1 MAYGHKFLVGSLARG
16 SITRVLSS
24 SSSLVEIHGH
34 TKFPAG
40 SHHTM
45 SRTQPRIAIV
55 GGGPS
60 GLTLGA
66 LLHRHKVPFT
76 IYELRP
82 RPTEEDLAEPS
93 AMLDLHD
100 ESGLAAIRACGLYQ
114 EFLPYTADCEESM
127 MIRNKAGELLHEDK
141 GGLSNRPEIAR
152 NNISRLFLSMLP
164 EQGRDIIQYG
174 HKLRSAAR
182 DDATGEVSLEFLKAD
197 GETVTA
203 TYDLV
208 VGADGAWSRIRP
220 LLSPAKPDVSDLSY
234 LQLYVKNITARYP
247 AIAERVGKGTM
258 VALGNRCM
266 IGVQRGTH
274 DAMQMYVFVNVARAG
289 AEAVEALKRLSIPEQ
304 KERLLTED
312 KFYGGFGDPIKE
324 ILRVA
329 FDEEHAVKGENGRLE
344 LRPLVMLPVGHSWE
358 HKPGAT
364 LIGDAAHVMTPFA
377 GEGVNLAMRDA
388 LDLSE
393 VVVRA
398 VREASTGGGGRFG
411 PALSPLV
418 SEFEKHMCERAAGFS
433 QESYDNMV
441 METADD
447 GAEQLAK
454 IMSTVYERALGGNG
468 GPPSMALQD
477 AYEKFKAK

>member
-1 MAYGHKFLVGSLARG
+1 
-16 SITRVLSS
+16 
-24 SSSLVEIHGH
+24 
-34 TKFPAG
+34 
-40 SHHTM
+40 M

-66 LLHRHKVPFT
+66 LLHQQKVPFT
-76 IYELRP
+76 IYELRL

-100 ESGLAAIRACGLYQ
+100 ESGLAAIRACGLY
-114 EFLPYTADCEESM
+114 EKFLPYTADCEESM

-141 GGLSNRPEIAR
+141 GGQSNRPEIAR
-152 NNISRLFLSMLP
+152 NNISRLFLSVLP
-164 EQGRDIIQYG
+164 EQGRGIIQYG

-197 GETVTA
+197 GKTVTK

-220 LLSPAKPDVSDLSY
+220 LLSPAKPDATDLSY

-247 AIAERVGKGTM
+247 TIAERVGKGTM
-258 VALGNRCM
+258 IALGNRCM

-274 DAMQMYVFVNVARAG
+274 DAMQMYVFINVARAG
-289 AEAVEALKRLSIPEQ
+289 AEALEALKGLSIPEQ
-304 KERLLTED
+304 KELLLTED
-312 KFYGGFGDPIKE
+312 KFYGGFGEPIKE
-324 ILRVA
+324 MLRVA
-329 FDEEHAVKGENGRLE
+329 FDEEQAVKGESGRLE
-344 LRPLVMLPVGHSWE
+344 VRPLVMLPVGHSWE
-358 HKPGAT
+358 HKAGVT
-364 LIGDAAHVMTPFA
+364 LMGDAAHVMTPFA

-393 VVVRA
+393 AVGRA
-398 VREASTGGGGRFG
+398 VWNASSTGRGNFG

-418 SEFEKHMCERAAGFS
+418 SEYESHMCERAAGFS
-433 QESYDNMV
+433 QESYDNM
-441 METADD
+441 MMQMADD

-454 IMSTVYERALGGNG
+454 MMSTVYEGVPGVV
-468 GPPSMALQD
+468 
-477 AYEKFKAK
+477 